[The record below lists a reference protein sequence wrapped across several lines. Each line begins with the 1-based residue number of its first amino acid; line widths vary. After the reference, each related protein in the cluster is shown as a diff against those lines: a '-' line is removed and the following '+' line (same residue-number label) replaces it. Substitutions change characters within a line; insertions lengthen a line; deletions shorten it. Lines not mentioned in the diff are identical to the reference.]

1 VQILRHFGVFYSPP
15 RRRAMEHRHLTAE
28 DVLRFLG
35 VGLTLPTLRLVV
47 RELLADCAVCQ
58 EAIERTARDH
68 PGAG

>member
-1 VQILRHFGVFYSPP
+1 
-15 RRRAMEHRHLTAE
+15 MEHRHLTAE